1 MVSEFKYVRR
11 VEFSDTDMAGIMHFS
26 RFFIFMESAEHA
38 FFRSLGY
45 SIHTR
50 IGNQW
55 YGWPR
60 IKVECQYKHPLH
72 FEDEVEIDLRVRD
85 IGSKTLRYSFHFY
98 KINAEPR
105 VLVAE
110 GMLTVVCVVKGEGEK
125 KFRSVSIPEEIRKQ
139 LEVYSEDSQ

>member
-1 MVSEFKYVRR
+1 
-11 VEFSDTDMAGIMHFS
+11 
-26 RFFIFMESAEHA
+26 MESAEHA

-55 YGWPR
+55 YGCP

-72 FEDEVEIDLRVRD
+72 FEDEWKLICVSGTSAARL
-85 IGSKTLRYSFHFY
+85 LRYSFHFY